1 MLRRKLLLALL
12 SAAPLLAKKKK
23 DKKKSKQR
31 DVGPQ
36 GVISGTVFQPNG
48 LSLPG
53 AKVTVFDPADHKRT
67 WEGVTDGR
75 GEFAIRVPAAGDPKY
90 RVVAEA
96 KGLEP
101 MEREVYAYEAQRT
114 NINFLMVPAK

>member
-1 MLRRKLLLALL
+1 MLRRVLLALPF
-12 SAAPLLAKKKK
+12 AVVPLLAKKKK
-23 DKKKSKQR
+23 KQVKGR
-31 DVGPQ
+31 EEGPL

-53 AKVTVFDPADHKRT
+53 AKVTVIDPADEKRT
-67 WEGVTDGR
+67 WDATTDGR

-90 RVVAEA
+90 QVVAEF

-101 MEREVYAYEAQRT
+101 MEKEAYAYEAQRT
-114 NINFLMVPAK
+114 NINFLMSPAE

>member
-1 MLRRKLLLALL
+1 MLRRHLLLGLL
-12 SAAPLLAKKKK
+12 GGVQLLAKKKK
-23 DKKKSKQR
+23 KKSKR
-31 DVGPQ
+31 HDEGPQ
-36 GVISGTVFQPNG
+36 GVISGTVFHPNG

-53 AKVTVFDPADHKRT
+53 AKVTVIDPTDEKRT

-75 GEFAIRVPAAGDPKY
+75 GEFAIRVPAAGDPQY

-101 MEREVYAYEAQRT
+101 LEKQAYAYEAQRT
-114 NINFLMVPAK
+114 NVNFLMSAAQ

>member
-1 MLRRKLLLALL
+1 MMLRRRVLLALL
-12 SAAPLLAKKKK
+12 SGAPLLAKKK
-23 DKKKSKQR
+23 DKKKSRRENQ
-31 DVGPQ
+31 GPL

-53 AKVTVFDPADHKRT
+53 AKVTVIDPADEKRT

-101 MEREVYAYEAQRT
+101 MEKEAYAYEAQRT
-114 NINFLMVPAK
+114 NVNFLMSSAK